1 MSTGCCAGR
10 GARTLGDAGRGFFER
25 DDEADTVAVNGAG
38 VLVESEEGTGSGMI
52 SGETGSVWAAVETLG
67 EATVAVGTTMGLEE
81 VEEESVE
88 TAVGTDTG
96 TGGTTGDGARTGAGA
111 GQTAAHVERWAA
123 EVVKRGQYHQL
134 RTEQSG
140 WVHLYWVVDY
150 PEGIR
155 YWSPRWDK

>member
-1 MSTGCCAGR
+1 MLSCCRRSRLTFRKRSNSVSTGCCAGR

-81 VEEESVE
+81 LEESLE
-88 TAVGTDTG
+88 TAVGADTE
-96 TGGTTGDGARTGAGA
+96 TGGTTGEGARTVAGA
-111 GQTAAHVERWAA
+111 GSNCCTC
-123 EVVKRGQYHQL
+123 GTL
-134 RTEQSG
+134 GS
-140 WVHLYWVVDY
+140 
-150 PEGIR
+150 
-155 YWSPRWDK
+155 